1 MSRYIGAWERLKDI
15 AGELQGDLK
24 LVYVKDSYGRDAK
37 RIIIEYEEDSCKE

>member
-24 LVYVKDSYGRDAK
+24 LVYVKDSYGRK
-37 RIIIEYEEDSCKE
+37 KVVIEYEYEEK